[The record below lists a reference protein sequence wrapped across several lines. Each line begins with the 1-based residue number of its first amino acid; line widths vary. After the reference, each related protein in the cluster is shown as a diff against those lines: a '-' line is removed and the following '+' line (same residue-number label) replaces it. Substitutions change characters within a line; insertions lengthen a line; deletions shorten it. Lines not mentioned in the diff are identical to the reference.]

1 MADCSGGRGVLFD
14 PILLSSFIR
23 AVGIIIQASAP
34 SALDLREMTK
44 EYWDVLLSM
53 RNVAN
58 DPAITESIL
67 FGMLVILEVTEPRTA
82 AENFPKQVI
91 ETQAWAA
98 GTFLFVMGAKCRSV
112 SSVGGREDEDVG
124 GWDFVEV

>member
-1 MADCSGGRGVLFD
+1 M
-14 PILLSSFIR
+14 LLSSFIR

-44 EYWDVLLSM
+44 EYWDVLLTM

-58 DPAITESIL
+58 DPAIMESIL
-67 FGMLVILEVTEPRTA
+67 FGMLVILEITEPRQA
-82 AENFPKQVI
+82 AEYFPKQVV

-98 GTFLFVMGAKCRSV
+98 GTFF
-112 SSVGGREDEDVG
+112 REG
-124 GWDFVEV
+124 M

>member
-1 MADCSGGRGVLFD
+1 VADCSGGRGVLFD

-44 EYWDVLLSM
+44 EYWDALLSM

-67 FGMLVILEVTEPRTA
+67 FGTLVVLEVTEPRAA

-98 GTFLFVMGAKCRSV
+98 GTFLCVIGAKM
-112 SSVGGREDEDVG
+112 
-124 GWDFVEV
+124 

>member
-1 MADCSGGRGVLFD
+1 VTDCSGGRGVLFD
-14 PILLSSFIR
+14 PILLSSLIR

-53 RNVAN
+53 RNVGN

-98 GTFLFVMGAKCRSV
+98 GTISLCDGS
-112 SSVGGREDEDVG
+112 
-124 GWDFVEV
+124 